1 MAQKYTKKY
10 LHTPSSRRFA
20 FHSSSAI
27 MFVMSYS
34 DTSKGPMMSFTI
46 YPPTSKKSFWLWEHR
61 ALNMGGPTAN
71 RRVKIIKS
79 FPDKKDRYIK
89 TNRYLYT

>member
-20 FHSSSAI
+20 FHSSSAF

-34 DTSKGPMMSFTI
+34 DTPKGPMMSFTI
-46 YPPTSKKSFWLWEHR
+46 STHVKKVFLTVR
-61 ALNMGGPTAN
+61 APDTKYGRTDSQSSCENHQE
-71 RRVKIIKS
+71 
-79 FPDKKDRYIK
+79 FPRQKRPLHKNK
-89 TNRYLYT
+89 